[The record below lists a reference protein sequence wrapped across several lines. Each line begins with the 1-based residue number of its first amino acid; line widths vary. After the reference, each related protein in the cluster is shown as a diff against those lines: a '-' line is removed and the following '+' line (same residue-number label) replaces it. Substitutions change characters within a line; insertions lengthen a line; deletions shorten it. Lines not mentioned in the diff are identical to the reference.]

1 MTNKKEYTIPSL
13 ATTEVELENTFMTLS
28 VPVDETPDEDIDE
41 SDKSKKKKPGRTIWD
56 SHSGDMW
63 K

>member
-13 ATTEVELENTFMTLS
+13 SITEVELENTFMLGS
-28 VPVDETPDEDIDE
+28 VPVDENENTDDSE
-41 SDKSKKKKPGRTIWD
+41 KSKKKKPGRTIWD
-56 SHSGDMW
+56 SQSGDMW

>member
-13 ATTEVELENTFMTLS
+13 SITEVELENTFMTFS
-28 VPVDETPDEDIDE
+28 IPVDETPGTDVDE

-56 SHSGDMW
+56 SQSGDMW